1 MDRVSRVAI
10 AALINNTR
18 AARANPK
25 PTIVCTTG
33 FTTRAP
39 KICCALTP
47 LNSAMVFTGGRFA
60 GACALL
66 GLSYS
71 MGSANTDGTIV
82 ATGTY
87 SEMHQQLLTLGNGYM
102 IRKYTHTGGLKG
114 GYSLVQNDFRA
125 TNQEGVVLGD
135 APVSAQ
141 EIFGALVV
149 NPIAQ
154 TEHEY
159 WGFGFACAVPVWV
172 SSRQL

>member
-1 MDRVSRVAI
+1 
-10 AALINNTR
+10 
-18 AARANPK
+18 
-25 PTIVCTTG
+25 
-33 FTTRAP
+33 
-39 KICCALTP
+39 
-47 LNSAMVFTGGRFA
+47 MVFTGGRFA

-141 EIFGALVV
+141 EIFGALVA
-149 NPIAQ
+149 NPVAQ
-154 TEHEY
+154 TEHEAIL
-159 WGFGFACAVPVWV
+159 GFWVRLCCARLGFIKAALVRRRKPAGQGILTNYPTP
-172 SSRQL
+172 REFPPP